1 MTSDVQP
8 APRSK
13 WRESLDYFLWFY
25 TPFKPM
31 TASDIYE
38 LVSTNAFSGKGL
50 YLNLGYWK
58 IARTIDDACEAMAML
73 VAESAGIGP
82 GSKVIDVGFGFG
94 DQDMLWMERLKP
106 AHITGFNVTR
116 SQVLLGK
123 KRVAER
129 GLSDK
134 IDLREGSATT
144 LPVPD
149 ASFDQVVGVESAFHF
164 DTREAFF
171 HEALRALKSGG
182 RLALADVIR
191 ADPHPSRFQQRMQRF
206 NWNFFMQKYAVPT
219 ANSDDRE
226 SYAVKL
232 KAAGFTDVKVESI
245 RDQVYPGLHKYMG
258 EDPAML
264 RRFHW
269 LARLPY
275 KLTLLFKADS
285 VYSAYNYVLVT
296 ARKP

>member
-1 MTSDVQP
+1 MMSDVQP
-8 APRSK
+8 APRNK

-31 TASDIYE
+31 SASDIYE
-38 LVSTNAFSGKGL
+38 LVSTNAFSSKGL

-58 IARTIDDACEAMAML
+58 TARTIDDACEAMAML
-73 VAESAGIGP
+73 VAESAGVGP

-94 DQDMLWMERLKP
+94 DQDILWMDRLKP

-116 SQVLLGK
+116 SQVALGQ

-129 GLSDK
+129 GLSDRV
-134 IDLREGSATT
+134 DLREGSATA

-149 ASFDQVVGVESAFHF
+149 AAFDQVLGVESAFHF

-171 HEALRALKSGG
+171 REAFRALKPGG

-191 ADPHPSRFQQRMQRF
+191 ADPNPSSFQQRMQRF
-206 NWNFFMQKYAVPT
+206 NWNFFMQKYAVPV

-226 SYAVKL
+226 SYATKL
-232 KAAGFTDVKVESI
+232 KAAGFVNVKVESI
-245 RDQVYPGLHKYMG
+245 SNHVYPGLHKFMG
-258 EDPAML
+258 DDPSML
-264 RRFHW
+264 QRFHW
-269 LARLPY
+269 LARMPY
-275 KLTLLFKADS
+275 RLTLLFKPEK
-285 VYSAYNYVLVT
+285 VYSAYNYVLAT
-296 ARKP
+296 AEKP